1 MKKAIIAKKVGMTQ
15 VFDSEG
21 EMVPVTV
28 LEAGPC
34 KVVQVKSLA
43 TDGYDAVQVAFAP
56 QKESRLTKPLLG
68 HFAKAGV
75 EPMRKLKEFKLEG
88 EFKPGDE
95 LTAALFEEGDRVD
108 AHGKSKG
115 KGFSGSVKRHNQHRG
130 PMAHGSKFHRAPG
143 SHGGSSDPSRV
154 MKGKKLPG
162 HMGSENCTVAN
173 LKVVRVD
180 AENNMILLK
189 GCVPGSNGS
198 IITLTDAKKVVK

>member
-43 TDGYDAVQVAFAP
+43 TDGYAAVQVAFAP

-75 EPMRKLKEFKLEG
+75 EPMR
-88 EFKPGDE
+88 
-95 LTAALFEEGDRVD
+95 
-108 AHGKSKG
+108 
-115 KGFSGSVKRHNQHRG
+115 
-130 PMAHGSKFHRAPG
+130 
-143 SHGGSSDPSRV
+143 
-154 MKGKKLPG
+154 
-162 HMGSENCTVAN
+162 
-173 LKVVRVD
+173 
-180 AENNMILLK
+180 
-189 GCVPGSNGS
+189 
-198 IITLTDAKKVVK
+198 